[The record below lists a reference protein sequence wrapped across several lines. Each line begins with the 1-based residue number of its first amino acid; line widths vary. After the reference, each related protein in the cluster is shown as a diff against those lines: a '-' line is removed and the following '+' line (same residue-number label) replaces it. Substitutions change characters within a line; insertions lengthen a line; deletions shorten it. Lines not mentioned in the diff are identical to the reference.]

1 MWESR
6 MLDVRMGL
14 SRILRRGCLGS
25 VECLRVRESGFW
37 EVGMDEMEQAH
48 GPAVLVLLR
57 TTQHTLSSKFHIQQ
71 QPGNDDYNSYLCKN
85 IFLYTVSCKLTP

>member
-1 MWESR
+1 MWESQ

-25 VECLRVRESGFW
+25 VECLRVGERGFW

-48 GPAVLVLLR
+48 GLCRSGPAANH
-57 TTQHTLSSKFHIQQ
+57 TTYFE
-71 QPGNDDYNSYLCKN
+71 
-85 IFLYTVSCKLTP
+85 